1 MNIKYY
7 YRLNRD
13 DRSKRAYIT
22 ITDKT
27 NIYLHHSIVS
37 KKEISKVYNKIIST
51 IFENTNSPLIEI
63 KNNTIINMLNHK
75 IHKELYISF
84 RAIVVED
91 LNDKNI
97 LNRFEDVLRNSK
109 NN

>member
-51 IFENTNSPLIEI
+51 IFEN
-63 KNNTIINMLNHK
+63 
-75 IHKELYISF
+75 
-84 RAIVVED
+84 
-91 LNDKNI
+91 
-97 LNRFEDVLRNSK
+97 
-109 NN
+109 